1 MMKINVIFVHNLAFL
16 SLSIIFLSLHGLSML
31 VEAPDVCSNFICNEI
46 KKHCW
51 CILYLLSYICIFV
64 KTCSVLGNNKNN
76 KTYMVIIHVM
86 YTGWSVTTG
95 STECRRGD
103 KFSLEEIHN
112 SPNYVCSSRV
122 YPPLKLIYYPTILL
136 CILKIH
142 CKEFGKYFR
151 IKAF

>member
-95 STECRRGD
+95 SIECCRGAGD
-103 KFSLEEIHN
+103 KFS
-112 SPNYVCSSRV
+112 YATVVCSSKTH
-122 YPPLKLIYYPTILL
+122 LLSYYITLHFEDTL
-136 CILKIH
+136 Q
-142 CKEFGKYFR
+142 R
-151 IKAF
+151 IW